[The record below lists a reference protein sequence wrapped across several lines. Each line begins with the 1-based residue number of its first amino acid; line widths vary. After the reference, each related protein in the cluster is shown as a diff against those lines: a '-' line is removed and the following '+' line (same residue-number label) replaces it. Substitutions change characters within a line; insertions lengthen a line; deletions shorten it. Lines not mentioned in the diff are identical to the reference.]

1 MTDKI
6 DKLLVITYN
15 EDGHNFTQDDV
26 KEYYNTIDID
36 SQTIDKKY
44 ITKPLIIVVCTQK
57 SKLSVF
63 GSKNFQDILGTKLT
77 KNTNLYTLVNSGSFE
92 NIRTRVYQ
100 LSALMHHEQKDLDTL
115 VDISLKKT
123 TITVTKSIMTEI
135 KINRKNICIV
145 NADFPSGEKSY
156 YDRQKYFMELIIEFE
171 LVKKFI
177 NGYNIIFCGSLNFDF
192 NIMKLVNESVKYA
205 INISN
210 ICILSDSIVI
220 KKKFWLKNNKVAMRN

>member
-123 TITVTKSIMTEI
+123 TITVTKSIKIGI
-135 KINRKNICIV
+135 KS
-145 NADFPSGEKSY
+145 SGVYMRIMNFKGF
-156 YDRQKYFMELIIEFE
+156 KIILLI
-171 LVKKFI
+171 
-177 NGYNIIFCGSLNFDF
+177 
-192 NIMKLVNESVKYA
+192 
-205 INISN
+205 
-210 ICILSDSIVI
+210 
-220 KKKFWLKNNKVAMRN
+220 